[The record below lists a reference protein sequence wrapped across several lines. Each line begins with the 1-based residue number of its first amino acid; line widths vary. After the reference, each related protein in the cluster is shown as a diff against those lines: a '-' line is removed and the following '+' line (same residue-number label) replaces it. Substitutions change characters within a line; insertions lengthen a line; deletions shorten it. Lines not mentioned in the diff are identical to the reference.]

1 MLKVETVE
9 CIHVAL
15 PTRRRHQWTGLTE
28 SIGGYLL
35 VKVRGSD
42 GTVGWGEAP
51 VLKDWGGDFGR
62 YFGET
67 PGTTR
72 EVVDRYLAP
81 VAMAGAAENI
91 VALHERM
98 DLAIRGFPYAKGAV
112 EMAVYDLV
120 GRSLGVPVHALLG
133 GRARDRIPVTHSI
146 GLLDID
152 AAVAECRQVVE
163 EGIRTIKLKVG
174 VDPERDVALVRQVR
188 EAVGD
193 RVDLCVDANCG
204 YRTPHEAIQIV
215 RRMEPFRLKYFE
227 QPVSGIARVARVA
240 RAIET
245 PVMADESA
253 WNKHDAMDIAKVG
266 DIDIV
271 SVYTTKPGGLLPAM
285 EVAAVASAAGLV
297 CNVNGSVETG
307 VGNLANIHLAAAAAP
322 VVLSCVVP
330 VSTPAAEIR
339 GRLAGIYYTD
349 DFLAAGMAFEDG
361 AIRVP
366 VEPGMGIE
374 IDEDKVERYRVRHGS
389 SPP

>member
-1 MLKVETVE
+1 MLKVEVVE

-81 VAMAGAAENI
+81 TAMSGAAENI
-91 VALHERM
+91 VSLHARM

-120 GRSLGVPVHALLG
+120 GRSLGIPVHVRLG

-146 GLLDID
+146 GLLDMD
-152 AAVAECRQVVE
+152 AAVTECRQVVE

-193 RVDLCVDANCG
+193 WTRASKSPFSVSSAGPKKGGLPSRSCATFG
-204 YRTPHEAIQIV
+204 IEGAIGG
-215 RRMEPFRLKYFE
+215 
-227 QPVSGIARVARVA
+227 SGHGRA
-240 RAIET
+240 RAGARPWSEAAGVQPKTI
-245 PVMADESA
+245 SSS
-253 WNKHDAMDIAKVG
+253 
-266 DIDIV
+266 V
-271 SVYTTKPGGLLPAM
+271 SVTSDNSSQP
-285 EVAAVASAAGLV
+285 S
-297 CNVNGSVETG
+297 SVTATMS
-307 VGNLANIHLAAAAAP
+307 LFCMPYPWP
-322 VVLSCVVP
+322 V
-330 VSTPAAEIR
+330 R
-339 GRLAGIYYTD
+339 
-349 DFLAAGMAFEDG
+349 
-361 AIRVP
+361 
-366 VEPGMGIE
+366 
-374 IDEDKVERYRVRHGS
+374 
-389 SPP
+389 